1 MSSIIIANEKTA
13 KYIATLEVDKGNFLV
28 KWALDNNMGI
38 RRRGKEIKFF
48 LNTEKQYQQLLGKIT
63 NLNIRNDIITNQNN
77 EGELMN
83 KQTENHKN
91 FSVTG
96 ITDSGEVK
104 ELDVKVLSIED
115 VTEKKDEFEEE
126 FILINKLPEAGVS
139 IKAKLKSDGPSDVEK
154 MMTMLGETTFAVS
167 LMTKPQKSTRSDV
180 EYFKQFMQSLTEA
193 VIKYHE

>member
-1 MSSIIIANEKTA
+1 
-13 KYIATLEVDKGNFLV
+13 
-28 KWALDNNMGI
+28 MGI

-63 NLNIRNDIITNQNN
+63 NLNIRNDIIISQNK

-83 KQTENHKN
+83 KQ
-91 FSVTG
+91 SVIG

-104 ELDVKVLSIED
+104 ELDIKVLSIED
-115 VTEKKDEFEEE
+115 GTEKKDEFEEE

-139 IKAKLKSDGPSDVEK
+139 IKAKLKSEGPSDVEK
-154 MMTMLGETTFAVS
+154 MMAMLGETTFAVS

-193 VIKYHE
+193 VIKYLE